1 MNIRADVNTRFF
13 LRFILIAIICIG
25 FFFWALYDGIV
36 AYPNQLSRVLKYKDL
51 EKWVRVT
58 YRENNTGKTAQKIE
72 VIIRGAGQGPQSAHK
87 TALKKFSGRVRQ
99 IEDNGEI
106 RVKDFEDQW
115 KTFKYN
121 DKTKITDSQGKGI
134 SLDQTLDLV
143 DTWETVAK
151 ENGWP
156 IEKPDETKVL
166 VKTVAD
172 IKNRYDWKI
181 KSQFVMIAVAA
192 PVGFFSLW
200 VYLGSRGRWLEA
212 DKSGITSS
220 WGQQFDFDNILRLDK
235 KQWKN
240 KGIARITYD
249 VEGRS
254 KQFVLDNYKFDRG
267 AVDDILLRVE
277 SQITDNQ
284 IIGGSPEPLAQEKQ
298 EVMDSGEVLE
308 G

>member
-36 AYPNQLSRVLKYKDL
+36 AYPNQLTRILKYKDL

-58 YRENNTGKTAQKIE
+58 YRKNNSGQTAQKIE
-72 VIIRGAGQGPQSAHK
+72 VIIRGGGQGQQSIRK
-87 TALKKFSGRVRQ
+87 TALQTFIGRVRQ
-99 IEDNGEI
+99 IEDNGQI
-106 RVKDFEDQW
+106 RVKDFDDQW
-115 KTFKYN
+115 ETFEYN
-121 DKTKITDSQGKGI
+121 DKTTIIDPQGEKISIDE
-134 SLDQTLDLV
+134 TLDLV

-151 ENGWP
+151 ENSWP
-156 IEKPDETKVL
+156 IEKPDENKVL
-166 VKTVAD
+166 VKTVED

-212 DKSGITSS
+212 DNSGITSS
-220 WGQQFDFDNILRLDK
+220 WGQQFAFDNILTLDK

-249 VEGRS
+249 AEGHT
-254 KQFVLDNYKFDRG
+254 KKFVLDNYKFNRW
-267 AVDDILLRVE
+267 AIDDILLRVE

-284 IIGGSPEPLAQEKQ
+284 IIGGCPEPLAQEKQ
-298 EVMDSGEVLE
+298 EVLDSGEVVE

>member
-36 AYPNQLSRVLKYKDL
+36 AYPNQLTRILKYKDL

-58 YRENNTGKTAQKIE
+58 YRKNNSGQTAQKIE
-72 VIIRGAGQGPQSAHK
+72 VIIRGTGQDQQSIRK
-87 TALKKFSGRVRQ
+87 TALKTFTGKVRQ
-99 IEDNGEI
+99 IEDNGKI
-106 RVKDFEDQW
+106 RVKDFDDQW
-115 KTFKYN
+115 ETFKYN
-121 DKTKITDSQGKGI
+121 DKTTIIDSQGEEI
-134 SLDQTLDLV
+134 SIDETVDLV

-156 IEKPDETKVL
+156 IEKPDEKKVM
-166 VKTVAD
+166 VKTVED

-212 DKSGITSS
+212 DNSGITSS
-220 WGQQFDFDNILRLDK
+220 WGQQFDFDNILTLDK

-240 KGIARITYD
+240 KGLARITYD
-249 VEGRS
+249 AEGHT
-254 KQFVLDNYKFDRG
+254 KKFVLDNYKFNRS

-284 IIGGSPEPLAQEKQ
+284 IIGGCPEPLAQEKQ
-298 EVMDSGEVLE
+298 EVVDSGEVVE

>member
-25 FFFWALYDGIV
+25 FFFWALYDGTI
-36 AYPNQLSRVLKYKDL
+36 AYPNKLSRILKYKDL

-58 YRENNTGKTAQKIE
+58 YRKNNSGQAAQKIE
-72 VIIRGAGQGPQSAHK
+72 VIIRGAGQAQQPSRN
-87 TALKKFSGRVRQ
+87 TALKTLAGRVRQ
-99 IEDNGEI
+99 IEDNNQI
-106 RVKDFEDQW
+106 RVKDFDDQW
-115 KTFKYN
+115 ETFKYN
-121 DKTKITDSQGKGI
+121 DKTKIIDSQGKEI
-134 SLDQTLDLV
+134 SVNETIDLV

-151 ENGWP
+151 ENDWP
-156 IEKPDETKVL
+156 IEKPDENKVL
-166 VKTVAD
+166 VKTVED

-192 PVGFFSLW
+192 PVGFFSLF

-212 DKSGITSS
+212 NNSGITSS
-220 WGQQFDFDNILRLDK
+220 WGQQFDFDSILTLDK
-235 KQWKN
+235 KQWQN

-249 VEGRS
+249 TEGRTQ
-254 KQFVLDNYKFDRG
+254 KFVLDNYKFDRW

-284 IIGGSPEPLAQEKQ
+284 IIGGDPEPLAQENQ
-298 EVMDSGEVLE
+298 EVIDSGEVVE

>member
-36 AYPNQLSRVLKYKDL
+36 AYPNQLTRILKYKDL

-58 YRENNTGKTAQKIE
+58 YRKNNSGQTAQKIE
-72 VIIRGAGQGPQSAHK
+72 VIIRGTDQDQQSIRK
-87 TALKKFSGRVRQ
+87 TALKTFTGKVRQ
-99 IEDNGEI
+99 IEDNGKI

-115 KTFKYN
+115 ETFKYN
-121 DKTKITDSQGKGI
+121 DKTTIIDSQGEEI
-134 SLDQTLDLV
+134 SIDETVDLV

-156 IEKPDETKVL
+156 IEKPDEKKVM
-166 VKTVAD
+166 VKTVED
-172 IKNRYDWKI
+172 IKNRYEWKI

-212 DKSGITSS
+212 DNSGITSS
-220 WGQQFDFDNILRLDK
+220 WGQQFDFDNILTLDK

-240 KGIARITYD
+240 KGLARITYD
-249 VEGRS
+249 AEGHT
-254 KQFVLDNYKFDRG
+254 KKFVLDNYKFNRS

-284 IIGGSPEPLAQEKQ
+284 IIGGCPEPLAQEKQ
-298 EVMDSGEVLE
+298 EVVDSGEVVE

>member
-25 FFFWALYDGIV
+25 FFFWALYDGIC
-36 AYPNQLSRVLKYKDL
+36 AYPNQLTRILKYKDL
-51 EKWVRVT
+51 EKWVRIT
-58 YRENNTGKTAQKIE
+58 YRKNNSGQTAQKIE
-72 VIIRGAGQGPQSAHK
+72 VIIRGAGPSPQSIHK
-87 TALKKFSGRVRQ
+87 TALKTFVGKVRQ
-99 IEDNGEI
+99 IEDNEQI
-106 RVKDFEDQW
+106 RVKDSEDQW
-115 KTFKYN
+115 EIFEYN
-121 DKTKITDSQGKGI
+121 DKTTIIDSRGEEVSIDK
-134 SLDQTLDLV
+134 TVDLV
-143 DTWETVAK
+143 DTCETVAK

-156 IEKPDETKVL
+156 IEKPDEKKVL
-166 VKTVAD
+166 VKTVED
-172 IKNRYDWKI
+172 IKSRYDWKI

-212 DKSGITSS
+212 DNSGITSS
-220 WGQQFDFDNILRLDK
+220 WGQQFDFDNIRTLDK

-249 VEGRS
+249 AEGHT
-254 KQFVLDNYKFDRG
+254 KKFVLDNYKFDRW

-284 IIGGSPEPLAQEKQ
+284 IVGGCPEPLAQEQQ
-298 EVMDSGEVLE
+298 EVMDSGEVVE